1 VDVTNPWF
9 QFGVQVF
16 VGTIA
21 GGVTNTIAVWMLF
34 NPKQPR
40 FGFQGAIPK
49 NQARLAKSLGRTVGE
64 RLLTPGDLQ
73 SELARPEFRIAF
85 EARLQDVI
93 AMILTSRDPLIDKV
107 PASAVTAL
115 EGAMTAYLPVAMSKL
130 GGFLG
135 QPATRMKVRT
145 ALHGMF
151 NRFVEDMRFHERIFA
166 KLMMTEKKFDTVL
179 DAIERDGVEQVV
191 GLLEEPEVR
200 AEVSKAIHDAILA
213 YLQKPISD
221 ILGDVE
227 ARKDPDAPRRLAAAA
242 GPVIW
247 DWIDEQ
253 LPELV
258 KKLDVQ
264 TMVERKVMAFSVE
277 RVEEILLMV
286 IEKELRMI
294 IIAGYVLGALVGAVS
309 FGIQRLVG
317 FV

>member
-1 VDVTNPWF
+1 MSVANPWVD
-9 QFGVQVF
+9 FGIQVF

-21 GGVTNTIAVWMLF
+21 GGITNTIAVWMLF

-49 NQARLAKSLGRTVGE
+49 NQARLAKSLGQTVGE
-64 RLLTPGDLQ
+64 KLLTPGDLQ
-73 SELARPEFRIAF
+73 SELSRPEFRAAF
-85 EARLQDVI
+85 ESRLRDVI
-93 AMILTSRDPLIDKV
+93 AMILTSREPLIDKV
-107 PASAVTAL
+107 PPAVVAAL
-115 EGAMTAYLPVAMSKL
+115 ENATTAYLPVAMTKL
-130 GGFLG
+130 GAFLG
-135 QPATRMKVRT
+135 QPTTRVKLRD

-151 NRFVEDMRFHERIFA
+151 NRFVDDMRFHERIFA

-179 DAIERDGVEQVV
+179 DAIEKDGVEQVV

-200 AEVSKAIHDAILA
+200 EEISKAIHDAILA

-227 ARKDPDAPRRLAAAA
+227 ARKDPDAPARLAAAA
-242 GPVIW
+242 APVIW

-253 LPELV
+253 IPELV
-258 KKLDVQ
+258 KKLDVRA
-264 TMVERKVMAFSVE
+264 MVERKVMAFSVE

-294 IIAGYVLGALVGAVS
+294 IIAGYVLGALVGVAS
-309 FGIQRLVG
+309 FGVQKLIGL
-317 FV
+317 

>member
-1 VDVTNPWF
+1 
-9 QFGVQVF
+9 
-16 VGTIA
+16 
-21 GGVTNTIAVWMLF
+21 MLF

-73 SELARPEFRIAF
+73 SELSRPEFRAAF
-85 EARLQDVI
+85 EARLRDVI
-93 AMILTSRDPLIDKV
+93 QMILTSREPLIDKV
-107 PASAVTAL
+107 PAAVVTAL
-115 EGAMTAYLPVAMSKL
+115 ENATTAYLPVAMTKL
-130 GGFLG
+130 GAFLG
-135 QPATRMKVRT
+135 QPTTRVKLRD

-151 NRFVEDMRFHERIFA
+151 NRFVDDMRFHERVFA

-179 DAIERDGVEQVV
+179 DAIEKDGVEQVV

-200 AEVSKAIHDAILA
+200 EEISRAIHDAILA

-221 ILGDVE
+221 VLGDVE

-242 GPVIW
+242 APVIW

-253 LPELV
+253 IPELV

-264 TMVERKVMAFSVE
+264 SMVERKVMAFSVE

-294 IIAGYVLGALVGAVS
+294 IISGYVLGALVGVVS
-309 FGIQRLVG
+309 FGVQKLIGL
-317 FV
+317 

>member
-1 VDVTNPWF
+1 MNPDNPWV

-34 NPKQPR
+34 NPKQPH

-73 SELARPEFRIAF
+73 SELSRPEFRAAF
-85 EARLQDVI
+85 EARLRDVI
-93 AMILTSRDPLIDKV
+93 AMILTSREPLIDKV
-107 PASAVTAL
+107 PPAVVTAL
-115 EGAMTAYLPVAMSKL
+115 ENATTAYLPVAMTKL
-130 GGFLG
+130 GAFLG
-135 QPATRMKVRT
+135 QPTTRAKLRD

-151 NRFVEDMRFHERIFA
+151 NRFVDDMRFHERILA

-179 DAIERDGVEQVV
+179 DAIEKDGVEQVV

-200 AEVSKAIHDAILA
+200 EEISKAIHDAILA

-221 ILGDVE
+221 VLGDVE

-242 GPVIW
+242 APVIW

-253 LPELV
+253 IPELV

-264 TMVERKVMAFSVE
+264 AMVERKVMAFSVE

-294 IIAGYVLGALVGAVS
+294 ILAGYVLGALVGVVS
-309 FGIQRLVG
+309 FGIQKLIG
-317 FV
+317 L

>member
-1 VDVTNPWF
+1 VDVNNPWV
-9 QFGVQVF
+9 QFGIQVF

-21 GGVTNTIAVWMLF
+21 GGITNTIAVWMLF

-49 NQARLAKSLGRTVGE
+49 NQARLARSLGQTVGE
-64 RLLTPGDLQ
+64 KLLTPGDLQ
-73 SELARPEFRIAF
+73 SELSRPEFRAAF
-85 EARLQDVI
+85 ESRLSDVI
-93 AMILTSRDPLIDKV
+93 AMILTSREPLIDKV
-107 PASAVTAL
+107 PPAVVAAL
-115 EGAMTAYLPVAMSKL
+115 ENATTAYLPVAMTKL
-130 GGFLG
+130 GAFLG
-135 QPATRMKVRT
+135 QPTTRVKLRD

-151 NRFVEDMRFHERIFA
+151 NRFVDDMRFHERVFA

-179 DAIERDGVEQVV
+179 DAIEKDGVEQVV

-200 AEVSKAIHDAILA
+200 EEISKAIHDAILA

-227 ARKDPDAPRRLAAAA
+227 ARKDPDAPARLAAAA
-242 GPVIW
+242 APVIW

-253 LPELV
+253 IPELV
-258 KKLDVQ
+258 KKLDVRS
-264 TMVERKVMAFSVE
+264 MVERKVMAFSVE

-294 IIAGYVLGALVGAVS
+294 IIAGYVLGALVGAAS
-309 FGIQRLVG
+309 FGIQKLIG
-317 FV
+317 L

>member
-1 VDVTNPWF
+1 VDVNNPWF
-9 QFGVQVF
+9 QFGIQVF

-21 GGVTNTIAVWMLF
+21 GGITNTIAVWMLF

-49 NQARLAKSLGRTVGE
+49 NQARLARSLGQTVGE
-64 RLLTPGDLQ
+64 KLLTPGDLQ
-73 SELARPEFRIAF
+73 SELSRPEFRAAF
-85 EARLQDVI
+85 ESRLRDVI
-93 AMILTSRDPLIDKV
+93 AMILTSREPLIDKV
-107 PASAVTAL
+107 PPAVVAAL
-115 EGAMTAYLPVAMSKL
+115 ENATTAYLPVAMTKL
-130 GGFLG
+130 GAFLG
-135 QPATRMKVRT
+135 QPTTRVKLRD

-151 NRFVEDMRFHERIFA
+151 NRFVDDMRFHERVFA

-179 DAIERDGVEQVV
+179 DAIEKDGVEQVV

-200 AEVSKAIHDAILA
+200 EEISKAIHDAILA

-227 ARKDPDAPRRLAAAA
+227 ARKDPDAPARLAAAA
-242 GPVIW
+242 APVIW

-253 LPELV
+253 IPELV
-258 KKLDVQ
+258 KKLDVRS
-264 TMVERKVMAFSVE
+264 MVERKVMAFSVE

-294 IIAGYVLGALVGAVS
+294 IIAGYVLGALVGIAS
-309 FGIQRLVG
+309 FGLQKLIGL
-317 FV
+317 

>member
-1 VDVTNPWF
+1 VSPANPWID
-9 QFGVQVF
+9 FGIQVF

-21 GGVTNTIAVWMLF
+21 GGITNTIAVWMLF

-73 SELARPEFRIAF
+73 SELSRPEFRDAF
-85 EARLQDVI
+85 EARLRDVI
-93 AMILTSRDPLIDKV
+93 QMILTSREPLIDKV
-107 PASAVTAL
+107 PPAVVTAL
-115 EGAMTAYLPVAMSKL
+115 ENATTAYLPVAMTKL
-130 GGFLG
+130 GAFLG
-135 QPATRMKVRT
+135 QPTTRVKLRD

-151 NRFVEDMRFHERIFA
+151 NRFVDDMRFHERVFA
-166 KLMMTEKKFDTVL
+166 KLMMTEKKFDAAL
-179 DAIERDGVEQVV
+179 DAIEKDGVEHIV

-200 AEVSKAIHDAILA
+200 EEISKAIHDAILA

-221 ILGDVE
+221 VLGDVE

-242 GPVIW
+242 APVIW

-253 LPELV
+253 IPELV

-264 TMVERKVMAFSVE
+264 SMVERKVMAFSVE

-294 IIAGYVLGALVGAVS
+294 ILAGYVLGALVGVLS
-309 FGIQRLVG
+309 FGVQKLIGL
-317 FV
+317 

>member
-1 VDVTNPWF
+1 VNPENPWVD
-9 QFGVQVF
+9 FGIQVI

-21 GGVTNTIAVWMLF
+21 GGITNTIAVWMLF

-40 FGFQGAIPK
+40 LGFQGAIPK
-49 NQARLAKSLGRTVGE
+49 NQARLAKSLGQTVGE

-73 SELARPEFRIAF
+73 SELSRPEFREAF
-85 EARLQDVI
+85 ESRLRDVI
-93 AMILTSRDPLIDKV
+93 QMILTSREPLIDKV
-107 PASAVTAL
+107 PPAVVTAL
-115 EGAMTAYLPVAMSKL
+115 ENATTAYLPVAMTKL
-130 GGFLG
+130 GAFLG
-135 QPATRMKVRT
+135 QPTTRVKLRD

-151 NRFVEDMRFHERIFA
+151 NRFVDDMRFHERVFA

-179 DAIERDGVEQVV
+179 DAIEKDGVEQVV

-200 AEVSKAIHDAILA
+200 EEISKAIHDAILA

-221 ILGDVE
+221 VLGEVE

-242 GPVIW
+242 APVIW

-253 LPELV
+253 IPELV

-264 TMVERKVMAFSVE
+264 SMVERKVMAFSVE

-294 IIAGYVLGALVGAVS
+294 ILAGYVLGAIVGAAS
-309 FGIQRLVG
+309 FGLQRLVG
-317 FV
+317 L

>member
-1 VDVTNPWF
+1 VDVNNPWV
-9 QFGVQVF
+9 QFGIQVF

-21 GGVTNTIAVWMLF
+21 GGITNTIAVWMLF

-49 NQARLAKSLGRTVGE
+49 NQARLARSLGQTVGE
-64 RLLTPGDLQ
+64 KLLTPGDLQ
-73 SELARPEFRIAF
+73 SELSRPEFRAAF
-85 EARLQDVI
+85 ESRLRDVI
-93 AMILTSRDPLIDKV
+93 AMIFTSREPLIDKV
-107 PASAVTAL
+107 PPAVVAAL
-115 EGAMTAYLPVAMSKL
+115 ENATTAYLPVAMTKL
-130 GGFLG
+130 GAFLG
-135 QPATRMKVRT
+135 QPTTRVKLRD

-151 NRFVEDMRFHERIFA
+151 NRFVDDMRFHERVFA

-179 DAIERDGVEQVV
+179 DAIEKDGVEQVV

-200 AEVSKAIHDAILA
+200 EEISKAIHDAILA

-227 ARKDPDAPRRLAAAA
+227 ARKDPNAPARLAAAA
-242 GPVIW
+242 APVIW

-253 LPELV
+253 IPELV
-258 KKLDVQ
+258 KKLDVRS
-264 TMVERKVMAFSVE
+264 MVERKVMAFSVE

-294 IIAGYVLGALVGAVS
+294 IIAGYVLGALVGAAS
-309 FGIQRLVG
+309 FGLQKLIGL
-317 FV
+317 

>member
-1 VDVTNPWF
+1 
-9 QFGVQVF
+9 
-16 VGTIA
+16 
-21 GGVTNTIAVWMLF
+21 MLF

-73 SELARPEFRIAF
+73 SELSRPEFRAAF
-85 EARLQDVI
+85 EARLRDVI
-93 AMILTSRDPLIDKV
+93 QMILTSREPLIDKV
-107 PASAVTAL
+107 PPAVVTAL
-115 EGAMTAYLPVAMSKL
+115 ENATTAYLPVAMTKL
-130 GGFLG
+130 GAFLG
-135 QPATRMKVRT
+135 QPTTRVKLRD

-151 NRFVEDMRFHERIFA
+151 NRFVDDMRFHERVFA

-179 DAIERDGVEQVV
+179 DAIEKDGVEQVV

-200 AEVSKAIHDAILA
+200 EEISKAIHDAILA

-221 ILGDVE
+221 VLGDVE

-242 GPVIW
+242 APVIW

-253 LPELV
+253 IPELV

-264 TMVERKVMAFSVE
+264 AMVERKVMAFSVE

-294 IIAGYVLGALVGAVS
+294 IISGYVLGALVGAVS
-309 FGIQRLVG
+309 FGVQRLIG
-317 FV
+317 L

>member
-1 VDVTNPWF
+1 VDVNNPWV
-9 QFGVQVF
+9 QFGIQVF

-21 GGVTNTIAVWMLF
+21 GGITNTIAVWMLF

-49 NQARLAKSLGRTVGE
+49 NQARLARSLGQTVGE
-64 RLLTPGDLQ
+64 KLLTPGDLQ
-73 SELARPEFRIAF
+73 SELSRPEFRAAF
-85 EARLQDVI
+85 ESRLSDVI
-93 AMILTSRDPLIDKV
+93 AMILTSREPLIDKV
-107 PASAVTAL
+107 PPAVVAAL
-115 EGAMTAYLPVAMSKL
+115 ENATTAYLPVAMTKL
-130 GGFLG
+130 GAFLG
-135 QPATRMKVRT
+135 QPTTRVKLRD

-151 NRFVEDMRFHERIFA
+151 NRFVDDMRFHERVFA

-179 DAIERDGVEQVV
+179 DAIEKDGVEQVV

-200 AEVSKAIHDAILA
+200 EEISKAIHDAILA

-227 ARKDPDAPRRLAAAA
+227 ARKDPDAPARLAAAA
-242 GPVIW
+242 APVIW

-253 LPELV
+253 IPELV
-258 KKLDVQ
+258 KKLDVRS
-264 TMVERKVMAFSVE
+264 MVERKVMAFSVE

-294 IIAGYVLGALVGAVS
+294 IIAGYVLGALVGAAS
-309 FGIQRLVG
+309 FGVQKLIGL
-317 FV
+317 

>member
-1 VDVTNPWF
+1 MSPENPWV

-73 SELARPEFRIAF
+73 SELSRPEFRAAF
-85 EARLQDVI
+85 EARLRDVI
-93 AMILTSRDPLIDKV
+93 AMILTSREPLIDKV
-107 PASAVTAL
+107 PPAVVTAL
-115 EGAMTAYLPVAMSKL
+115 ESATTAYLPVAMTKF
-130 GGFLG
+130 GAFLG
-135 QPATRMKVRT
+135 QPTTRVKVRD

-151 NRFVEDMRFHERIFA
+151 NRFVDDMRFHERIFA

-179 DAIERDGVEQVV
+179 DAIEKDGVEQIV
-191 GLLEEPEVR
+191 GLLEEPEIR
-200 AEVSKAIHDAILA
+200 QEISKAIHDAILA

-221 ILGDVE
+221 VLGDVE
-227 ARKDPDAPRRLAAAA
+227 ARKDPDAPRRLAASAA
-242 GPVIW
+242 PVIW

-253 LPELV
+253 IPELV

-264 TMVERKVMAFSVE
+264 SMVERKVMAFSVE

-294 IIAGYVLGALVGAVS
+294 IIAGYVLGALVGAAS
-309 FGIQRLVG
+309 FGLQKLAG
-317 FV
+317 L